1 MPDILHFFQST
12 SVDLF
17 FMKILDE
24 LTEAK
29 NIKVI
34 FGKIQKTGDVKPPIE
49 AAPGQDDV
57 DELTEVG
64 TEYTGEGLDSERDRT
79 KTYILDEEGN
89 QVNEDTTVDGE
100 EEKMKEQ
107 IPVSV
112 YAESTG
118 TLTPDI

>member
-1 MPDILHFFQST
+1 MPDILNFFQST

-57 DELTEVG
+57 DELTDVG

-89 QVNEDTTVDGE
+89 KVNDDKTVDGE
-100 EEKMKEQ
+100 EEKVKEQ